1 MKHQIAA
8 LALALAAAG
17 AAQAQTAAPSAL
29 LAGSAPAAH
38 AQGFSLMLPVAGGAV
53 FTDAEAEALR
63 TGVARTSVDGHVS
76 NRLTSSFGFL
86 CGLHPSVGHE
96 GAAAMRGDDPQGR
109 FLGAKLSLAF
119 R

>member
-8 LALALAAAG
+8 LALALGLTTAG
-17 AAQAQTAAPSAL
+17 AVQAQTAPPALMAAPH
-29 LAGSAPAAH
+29 P
-38 AQGFSLMLPVAGGAV
+38 QGLSLSLPVGSGAA

-63 TGVARTSVDGHVS
+63 TGVARTSVDRHLS
-76 NRLTSSFGFL
+76 DRLTSSIGFL

-109 FLGAKLSLAF
+109 FLGAKLSLSF
-119 R
+119 H

>member
-1 MKHQIAA
+1 MKLQIVA
-8 LALALAAAG
+8 LALALMAAG
-17 AAQAQTAAPSAL
+17 AAQAQTAPPAL
-29 LAGSAPAAH
+29 IAATVPTSH
-38 AQGFSLMLPVAGGAV
+38 PQGFSLLPVAGGMA
-53 FTDAEAEALR
+53 FTDAEADALR
-63 TGVARTSVDGHVS
+63 TGVARTSVDGRLS
-76 NRLTSSFGFL
+76 NRLTSSIGFL

>member
-1 MKHQIAA
+1 MKLPIVA
-8 LALALAAAG
+8 LALALMAAG
-17 AAQAQTAAPSAL
+17 AAQAQTAPPAL
-29 LAGSAPAAH
+29 IAATVPTSH
-38 AQGFSLMLPVAGGAV
+38 PQGFSLMLPVAGGMA
-53 FTDAEAEALR
+53 FTDAEADALR
-63 TGVARTSVDGHVS
+63 TGVARTSVDGRLS
-76 NRLTSSFGFL
+76 NRLTSSIGFL

>member
-1 MKHQIAA
+1 MKPQIAA
-8 LALALAAAG
+8 MVLTLLLTAAG
-17 AAQAQTAAPSAL
+17 AAQAQTAAPAL
-29 LAGSAPAAH
+29 LAAYP
-38 AQGFSLMLPVAGGAV
+38 QGISLSPPMGGAAA

-63 TGVARTSVDGHVS
+63 TGVARTSVDHHLS
-76 NRLTSSFGFL
+76 DRLTSSIGFL

-96 GAAAMRGDDPQGR
+96 GAAVMRGDDPQGR

>member
-8 LALALAAAG
+8 LALVLAAAG
-17 AAQAQTAAPSAL
+17 AAQAQTAPSAL
-29 LAGSAPAAH
+29 LAASVPAAH
-38 AQGFSLMLPVAGGAV
+38 SQGFSLMLPVAGGAV

-63 TGVARTSVDGHVS
+63 TGVARTSVDGHFS
-76 NRLTSSFGFL
+76 DRLTSSIGFL

>member
-1 MKHQIAA
+1 MKLPIVA
-8 LALALAAAG
+8 LALALMTAG
-17 AAQAQTAAPSAL
+17 AAQAQTAPLAL
-29 LAGSAPAAH
+29 IAATVPTSH
-38 AQGFSLMLPVAGGAV
+38 PQGFSLLPVAGGMA
-53 FTDAEAEALR
+53 FTDAEADALR

-76 NRLTSSFGFL
+76 DRLTSSFGFL

>member
-1 MKHQIAA
+1 MKPQIAA
-8 LALALAAAG
+8 LALTLLLPAVG
-17 AAQAQTAAPSAL
+17 AAQAQTAPPAF
-29 LAGSAPAAH
+29 LASNPRGI
-38 AQGFSLMLPVAGGAV
+38 SLSLPMGGATT

-63 TGVARTSVDGHVS
+63 TGVARTSVDHHLS
-76 NRLTSSFGFL
+76 DRLTSSIGFL

-96 GAAAMRGDDPQGR
+96 GAAVMRGDDPQGR